1 VNEFERTVRGML
13 ALDAAI
19 RAFGAAVTEVRVRS
33 ITEDRVAAD
42 VRLRP
47 STATVTITIDA
58 TD

>member
-13 ALDAAI
+13 ALDAAV
-19 RAFGAAVTEVRVRS
+19 RAFGAAVMEVRIRS
-33 ITEDRVAAD
+33 VTEDRVAAE

-47 STATVTITIDA
+47 TSALVTITIDA